1 MRPPLGR
8 LGSCPVSSLLVE
20 ELPGPAAESARSE
33 PQTFPLFF
41 PSWTKLADS
50 RQPLGAWPEWLHACA
65 AILQHTV
72 CVLALPRGC
81 ARRGCRSVPLVAR
94 GLDPPLT
101 ISLSPTHTLI
111 NTGHVEILSQRAS
124 PRRALNVV
132 IYKQISHSPKSS
144 APR

>member
-1 MRPPLGR
+1 MRPPFGR
-8 LGSCPVSSLLVE
+8 LGSCQVSSLPVQ

-33 PQTFPLFF
+33 PRTFSPFF
-41 PSWTKLADS
+41 RSWTKLPDS
-50 RQPLGAWPEWLHACA
+50 EQPLGAWPERLQACA

-94 GLDPPLT
+94 GLDPPRT

-111 NTGHVEILSQRAS
+111 NTGHVEIRSHSAS
-124 PRRALNVV
+124 PRRVLNVV